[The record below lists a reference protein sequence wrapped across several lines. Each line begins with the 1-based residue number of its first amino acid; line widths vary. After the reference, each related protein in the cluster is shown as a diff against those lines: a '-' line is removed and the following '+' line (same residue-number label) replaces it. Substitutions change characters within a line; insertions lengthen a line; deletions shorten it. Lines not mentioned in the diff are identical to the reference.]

1 MMRFDADHK
10 QGLDF
15 KQGWAL
21 ISTLRDINDP
31 FGWMAAILEW
41 GFLWA
46 LAADYD
52 GVVSFDAIR
61 SQYDGT
67 LFYKIRDQRRAMP
80 RQNPAH
86 QQYAYQQ

>member
-1 MMRFDADHK
+1 MARFDMEEK
-10 QGLDF
+10 KGLDF
-15 KQGWAL
+15 KQGWSM
-21 ISTLRDINDP
+21 IRTLRDINDP
-31 FGWMAAILEW
+31 FGWIAAILEW

-67 LFYKIRDQRRAMP
+67 LFYKIRDQRRAVP
-80 RQNPAH
+80 QQSHLH
-86 QQYAYQQ
+86 QQ